1 MWNTSEQEQGQ
12 RSKDKGVRKEK
23 RFMAGEAL
31 STRGMIYASMFGALT
46 AIGALISLPLQP
58 VPVTLQTLFLY
69 LAGSLLGGRLGAL
82 SQFIY
87 VILGVIGL
95 PVFSGGK
102 AGLGVF
108 MGPTGGYLLGFIAGA
123 FVTGKIVDARENP
136 GVVWLVLAMM
146 VGTAVVY
153 TLGVTQL
160 VLIGKL
166 SVGKAFAAGVLPF
179 LPGDALKIAAASV
192 ITMKVKDKIRL

>member
-1 MWNTSEQEQGQ
+1 M
-12 RSKDKGVRKEK
+12 K
-23 RFMAGEAL
+23 REPL
-31 STRGMIYASMFGALT
+31 STRGMIYASLFGALT
-46 AIGALISLPLQP
+46 AIGALISIPLQP
-58 VPVTLQTLFLY
+58 VPLTLQTLFLY

-82 SQFIY
+82 SQIVY

-108 MGPTGGYLLGFIAGA
+108 MGPTGGYLIGFIAGA
-123 FVTGKIVDARENP
+123 CVTGMIVEAREKP
-136 GVVWLVLAMM
+136 GLVWFVLAMLI
-146 VGTAVVY
+146 GTAVVY

-160 VLIGKL
+160 VWIGKL
-166 SVGKAFAAGVLPF
+166 SIEKALAAGVLPF

>member
-1 MWNTSEQEQGQ
+1 MSREP
-12 RSKDKGVRKEK
+12 
-23 RFMAGEAL
+23 L

-46 AIGALISLPLQP
+46 AIGALISIPLQP

-69 LAGSLLGGRLGAL
+69 LAGSLLGGSLGAL
-82 SQFIY
+82 SQVLY

-108 MGPTGGYLLGFIAGA
+108 LGPTGGYLIGFIAGA
-123 FVTGKIVDARENP
+123 FVTGRIIEVREKP
-136 GVVWLVLAMM
+136 GLVWIVLAMLA
-146 VGTAVVY
+146 GTAAVY
-153 TLGVTQL
+153 TLGVLQL

-166 SVGKAFAAGVLPF
+166 SVGKAATVGVLPF
-179 LPGDALKIAAASV
+179 LPGDVLKIAAASV
-192 ITMKVKDKIRL
+192 ITMKVKDKIKI

>member
-1 MWNTSEQEQGQ
+1 MRHWFVNL
-12 RSKDKGVRKEK
+12 VRKMEIMK
-23 RFMAGEAL
+23 REQL

-82 SQFIY
+82 SQIIY

-123 FVTGKIVDARENP
+123 YVTGKIVEARKKP
-136 GVVWLVLAMM
+136 GLVWIVLAMLM
-146 VGTAVVY
+146 GTAVVY
-153 TLGVTQL
+153 MLGVTQL

-166 SVGKAFAAGVLPF
+166 SIEKALAVGVLPF

-192 ITMKVKDKIRL
+192 ITMKVKDRIRL

>member
-1 MWNTSEQEQGQ
+1 MKREQ
-12 RSKDKGVRKEK
+12 
-23 RFMAGEAL
+23 L
-31 STRGMIYASMFGALT
+31 STRGMIYASLFGALT

-58 VPVTLQTLFLY
+58 VPLTLQTLFLY

-123 FVTGKIVDARENP
+123 YVTGKIVDAREKP
-136 GVVWLVLAMM
+136 GYVWIVLAML

>member
-1 MWNTSEQEQGQ
+1 MTTE
-12 RSKDKGVRKEK
+12 R
-23 RFMAGEAL
+23 M

-46 AIGALISLPLQP
+46 AIGALISIPLQP

-69 LAGSLLGGRLGAL
+69 LAGSLLGGGLGAL
-82 SQFIY
+82 SQIIY

-108 MGPTGGYLLGFIAGA
+108 MGPTGGYLIGFIAGA
-123 FVTGKIVDARENP
+123 YVTGKIVEVRERP
-136 GVVWLVLAMM
+136 GLVWIVLAMLA
-146 VGTAVVY
+146 GTATVY
-153 TLGVTQL
+153 TLGVLQL

-166 SVGKAFAAGVLPF
+166 SVEKAAAVGVLPF

-192 ITMKVKDKIRL
+192 IVMKVKDHVRL

>member
-1 MWNTSEQEQGQ
+1 MTTE
-12 RSKDKGVRKEK
+12 R
-23 RFMAGEAL
+23 M

-46 AIGALISLPLQP
+46 AIGALISIPLQRCLW
-58 VPVTLQTLFLY
+58 TLRTCFLS
-69 LAGSLLGGRLGAL
+69 LAVSLLGGGLGAL
-82 SQFIY
+82 SQIIY

-108 MGPTGGYLLGFIAGA
+108 MGPTGGYLIGFIAGA
-123 FVTGKIVDARENP
+123 YVTGKIVEVRERP
-136 GVVWLVLAMM
+136 GLVWIVLAMLA
-146 VGTAVVY
+146 GTATVY
-153 TLGVTQL
+153 TLGVLQL

-166 SVGKAFAAGVLPF
+166 SVEKAAAVGVLPF

-192 ITMKVKDKIRL
+192 IVMKVKDHVRL